1 MTAVVGWTTIERERD
16 MSQPFDITDRRDV
29 ACLVNVFYDR
39 VRDDD
44 ILGPIFDDIA
54 HVDWATHLP
63 RMYDFWE
70 SVLFARATFKGA
82 PLVVHRALARHT
94 PLTSTVFSRWITLF
108 QSTVN
113 DLFSGP
119 MAEHAKN
126 SAARIAA
133 TMEHNIDSR
142 TSSSDASFLRDHK
155 ELVTVGDHNRSKESN
170 DLSKEGSDE
179 RDDGAVGDREPCVAD
194 RLLEAVRP
202 VDVGRPRAH
211 SERVH

>member
-1 MTAVVGWTTIERERD
+1 MTGVLARPTID
-16 MSQPFDITDRRDV
+16 MEIDVDQLQFDITDRRDV

-70 SVLFARATFKGA
+70 SVLFATATSKGT
-82 PLVVHRALARHT
+82 PLVVHRALARRT
-94 PLTSTVFSRWITLF
+94 PLTTAAFDRWIALFRSTVD
-108 QSTVN
+108 

-119 MAEHAKN
+119 MAEHAKD

-133 TMEHNIDSR
+133 TMEHNLDSR
-142 TSSSDASFLRDHK
+142 TSSIDASSLRDHK
-155 ELVTVGDHNRSKESN
+155 EFVALASHNR
-170 DLSKEGSDE
+170 
-179 RDDGAVGDREPCVAD
+179 A
-194 RLLEAVRP
+194 EAI
-202 VDVGRPRAH
+202 
-211 SERVH
+211 E

>member
-1 MTAVVGWTTIERERD
+1 VN
-16 MSQPFDITDRRDV
+16 QPRLDIIDFRDV

-39 VRDDD
+39 VRDDG

-82 PLVVHRALARHT
+82 PLVVHRALAQQT
-94 PLTSTVFSRWITLF
+94 PLTSDAFSRWVTLF
-108 QSTVN
+108 QSTVD

-142 TSSSDASFLRDHK
+142 TSSIDASSVRHHK
-155 ELVTVGDHNRSKESN
+155 ELVVAA
-170 DLSKEGSDE
+170 SDN
-179 RDDGAVGDREPCVAD
+179 
-194 RLLEAVRP
+194 
-202 VDVGRPRAH
+202 RAH
-211 SERVH
+211 AIE